1 MRKHHRLHLVVVL
14 LWLAQLLSLEVNAQK
29 PTRTSLLAKSERD
42 PSQHSST
49 AQSPDVHVDRSDLGM
64 VVSDSA
70 AASRVGSEVLR
81 RGGNAVDAA
90 IATAFALAV
99 TWPDAGNIGGGGFM
113 MIRPSDGKD
122 PRCIDYRE
130 VAPQTMQANS
140 FTKTD
145 TTFAHKAV
153 GVREQYGALS
163 LPINN
168 MVRCPGANLSYP
180 P

>member
-1 MRKHHRLHLVVVL
+1 MIL
-14 LWLAQLLSLEVNAQK
+14 LQRVAWDQ
-29 PTRTSLLAKSERD
+29 RY
-42 PSQHSST
+42 
-49 AQSPDVHVDRSDLGM
+49 SD
-64 VVSDSA
+64 
-70 AASRVGSEVLR
+70 
-81 RGGNAVDAA
+81 GNAVDAA

-145 TTFAHKAV
+145 TTFAHKARCP
-153 GVREQYGALS
+153 GTVRALS

-168 MVRCPGANLSYP
+168 MVRCP
-180 P
+180 